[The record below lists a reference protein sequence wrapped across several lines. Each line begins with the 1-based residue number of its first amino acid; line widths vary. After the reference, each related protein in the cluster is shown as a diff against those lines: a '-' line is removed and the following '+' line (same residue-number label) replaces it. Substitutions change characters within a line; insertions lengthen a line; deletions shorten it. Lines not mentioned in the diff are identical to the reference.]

1 VSPALCA
8 RARATHGARATATAT
23 ARASAALLVAIALAG
38 AEGGPAAGASGDRM
52 PEAALAGPH
61 RLALVAPT
69 GSRLGDE
76 LRRELEYSALG
87 GVEVRSPERAGVEW
101 LKGAADLVTAG
112 WPEVVT
118 VRTDERQLAVLSRS
132 TGVRG
137 RTATFALNVEGSDR
151 ASRRRACLTVVEYL
165 RTLNAGTTHLGPLA
179 QSDQAVGGGGGAG
192 GGGAGPGPSPRA
204 PGVANA
210 TAPGPPPT
218 AGPTAAGPAA
228 AGPTAAAAAAEHE
241 EPEPRRPEARTS
253 SVPPSVAAPPEARV
267 TRTTPATD
275 VRTWNMGVTTTID
288 FAPPR
293 DHPTAHLDFLWYFP
307 LGEGWWIRARADWPL
322 LGVSLQPNGEDLR
335 MWTFGASVGLG
346 RTFRPLEAR
355 VRPYIG
361 LAVGNRMALTD
372 VSSQIPLQGRTS
384 VTPSATVE
392 GEGGVRL
399 RLRSRA
405 ELVAALAL
413 SRDWS
418 VFSDGS
424 PVEART
430 AGNAF
435 ALHVALGVLF
445 EF

>member
-1 VSPALCA
+1 MVV
-8 RARATHGARATATAT
+8 
-23 ARASAALLVAIALAG
+23 LVALAG
-38 AEGGPAAGASGDRM
+38 AEGAAAAASGDRM
-52 PEAALAGPH
+52 AEAAQAGPH

-87 GVEVRSPERAGVEW
+87 GVEVLPPERAGVEW

-118 VRTDERQLAVLSRS
+118 VRTDERQLAVLSRA
-132 TGVRG
+132 TTAHG
-137 RTATFALNVEGSDR
+137 RTATFALNVEASDR

-165 RTLNAGTTHLGPLA
+165 RTLNAGTNHLGTLA
-179 QSDQAVGGGGGAG
+179 QSDRAARAAADTGGGGPA
-192 GGGAGPGPSPRA
+192 PGPSPRA
-204 PGVANA
+204 PELVNA
-210 TAPGPPPT
+210 TPPAPAATTGPVPALAPGAKPVSTSSAPASAPAT
-218 AGPTAAGPAA
+218 ASPSAT
-228 AGPTAAAAAAEHE
+228 TEHDE
-241 EPEPRRPEARTS
+241 QAPRSAEARATA
-253 SVPPSVAAPPEARV
+253 VPPSVVAPLEARA
-267 TRTTPATD
+267 TRATGPTD
-275 VRTWNMGVTTTID
+275 ARAWNMGVTTTID

-307 LGEGWWIRARADWPL
+307 IGEGWWIRARADWPL

-346 RTFRPLEAR
+346 HTFGPVEGRL
-355 VRPYIG
+355 RPYIG

-372 VSSQIPLQGRTS
+372 VSSQIPLQGRTF

-405 ELVAALAL
+405 ELLAALAL

-418 VFSDGS
+418 VLSDNA